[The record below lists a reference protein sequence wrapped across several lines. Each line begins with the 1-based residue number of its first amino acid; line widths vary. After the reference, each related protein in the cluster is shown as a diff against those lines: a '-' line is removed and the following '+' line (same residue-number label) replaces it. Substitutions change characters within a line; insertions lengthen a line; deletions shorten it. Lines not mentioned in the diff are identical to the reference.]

1 MEISMSFSV
10 IELDG
15 DGIVR
20 ILING
25 PYKSREV
32 EAFQVI

>member
-1 MEISMSFSV
+1 MSFSV
-10 IELDG
+10 VELDG

-25 PYKSREV
+25 PYESCEV
-32 EAFQVI
+32 QAFQIM